1 MAIEPLTLSIDDL
14 KIEYQ
19 MMKNEL
25 TRLDDLY
32 QEVKSEKQ
40 EVKRTARG
48 GATVFTAQQ
57 NQVLNSI
64 ATSRISVISKL
75 ADIRRSMED
84 MKLKEFNANKA
95 LNAEGGVDSALMQ
108 ELLANI
114 FTMKDDDIATLVATQ
129 QVAESDS
136 HEAEAQ
142 ENLLAA
148 AELIDSF
155 TEEVKEGEVTPED
168 QYQLLQDVADREAL
182 ELVYDISSSS
192 FKAISTAVGDA
203 GTLLEDEYLEKHAK
217 EVVDLLSTLEVT
229 VALEQEVAITPIKNF
244 PLVEIC

>member
-1 MAIEPLTLSIDDL
+1 MAIEPLTLSIDEL
-14 KIEYQ
+14 MIEYQ
-19 MMKNEL
+19 MMKGEL
-25 TRLDDLY
+25 DRLDKLY
-32 QEVKSEKQ
+32 NEVQSEKQ
-40 EVKRTARG
+40 EFKRTSRG
-48 GATVFTAQQ
+48 GGTVFTAQQ

-75 ADIRRSMED
+75 SDIRRSMED

-114 FTMKDDDIATLVATQ
+114 FTMKDDDIANLVATQ
-129 QVAESDS
+129 QAKETDS
-136 HEAEAQ
+136 PEADVQ

-155 TEEVKEGEVTPED
+155 AEEAKEEEVTPED
-168 QYQLLQDVADREAL
+168 QYQLLQDVADRESL
-182 ELVYDISSSS
+182 ELVYDITSSS
-192 FKAISTAVGDA
+192 FKAISTATGDA

-217 EVVDLLSTLEVT
+217 EVVDLLATLEVT
-229 VALEQEVAITPIKNF
+229 VDLEQELAITPIKNF
-244 PLVEIC
+244 PLVEIY